1 MRAKTYTVTKADVPV
16 ALQRLSDRGVIEW
29 PEVEEQ
35 QGRQRPPRPG
45 WLRSKVFKPG
55 ED

>member
-1 MRAKTYTVTKADVPV
+1 MRAKKYTVTKADVPV

-29 PEVEEQ
+29 PEVEE
-35 QGRQRPPRPG
+35 RQPRPPRPG
-45 WLRSKVFKPG
+45 WLKSKAFKPE